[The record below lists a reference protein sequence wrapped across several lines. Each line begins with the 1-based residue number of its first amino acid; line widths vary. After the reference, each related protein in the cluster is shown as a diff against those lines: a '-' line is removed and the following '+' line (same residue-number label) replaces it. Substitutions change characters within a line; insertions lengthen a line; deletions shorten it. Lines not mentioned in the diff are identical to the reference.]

1 MAATDPLYGPGI
13 ATPPTALAAMPD
25 SLDIVEAEH
34 GGHLHLS
41 YPGEP
46 AWRVPSPQT
55 AALRDALWTALD
67 SKGAPDLGTWATE
80 PQRLRRLPP
89 RYCAAPCHSPRHH
102 LQPRLRRRRARHA
115 SNPPRDPAPPLRHP
129 ETSGPIAERDQIGR
143 LPPTRTDRNEA
154 PHKSRRRRN

>member
-13 ATPPTALAAMPD
+13 ATPPTDLAAMPD

-46 AWRVPSPQT
+46 AWRVPGPQT

-89 RYCAAPCHSPRHH
+89 RVRALRGNSDTVLHLAIPPDTIYNLDYEDAEPVMQAIRHEI
-102 LQPRLRRRRARHA
+102 Q
-115 SNPPRDPAPPLRHP
+115 LRHCDTLRP
-129 ETSGPIAERDQIGR
+129 ADQ
-143 LPPTRTDRNEA
+143 
-154 PHKSRRRRN
+154 